1 MKRITLLAVAIMA
14 AVAGFAQKDTTKNKD
29 ADTIRIGNIIIIKK
43 NKGGT
48 STRVGDTVTQTVKVI
63 KKLSNVSTNW
73 WILDLGFANMNDKT
87 VYGSADANSYLNH
100 TVRTGQQPFTK
111 DDLELRNGKTTN
123 VNLWFFMQRLNI
135 TKGIV
140 NLKYG
145 LGLEMF
151 NFRYDNNISYHKN
164 PAHIFRDTVSFRKNK
179 LYTSYISVPFML
191 NINTRPGKKQALSFS
206 GGVSAGYLIGSRNKQ
221 ISEQRGKEKVKGDFD
236 LEKFRVA
243 YIGELGLGPVRLFGS
258 YSINPLHE
266 RGLKQHP
273 YSFGI
278 RLSNF

>member
-1 MKRITLLAVAIMA
+1 MKRTTLLAVAIMA
-14 AVAGFAQKDTTKNKD
+14 TVAGFAQKDTTKRD
-29 ADTIRIGNIIIIKK
+29 ADTIRIGNLIIIKK
-43 NKGGT
+43 NKDGSSART
-48 STRVGDTVTQTVKVI
+48 SDTVTNTVKVI
-63 KKLSNVSTNW
+63 KKPSNVATNW

-87 VYGSADANSYLNH
+87 VYGSADANSYLNY
-100 TVRTGQQPFTK
+100 TVRPGQQPFTK
-111 DDLELRNGKTTN
+111 DDLDLRNGKTTN
-123 VNLWFFMQRLNI
+123 INLWFFMQRLNV

-151 NFRYDNNISYHKN
+151 NFRYDNNITYHKN
-164 PAHIFRDTVSFRKNK
+164 PAYIFRDTVNFTKNK

-206 GGVSAGYLIGSRNKQ
+206 GGVSAGYLVGSRNKQ
-221 ISEQRGKEKVKGDFD
+221 ISAQRGKEKIKGDFD

-258 YSINPLHE
+258 YSVNPMHE
-266 RGLKQHP
+266 RGLKQYP